1 MIDPFLSLLLAP
13 PPSPSVPAKPA
24 NYPPEL
30 TTNDWLRLLFPRVH
44 SPAKSDRPADAG
56 VVYGGDHEE
65 VF

>member
-13 PPSPSVPAKPA
+13 PSSASVPAKPTS
-24 NYPPEL
+24 YPPEL
-30 TTNDWLRLLFPRVH
+30 TTNDWLRLLFPPVH
-44 SPAKSDRPADAG
+44 SPAKSDYPADAG